1 MMLVKEN
8 CQAVSDGIV
17 IRHRSLKQRFLYIPR
32 QVRPELEGGSAQQSH
47 ELAGSIVHLSTFEP
61 FAVFMLRNERA
72 RRQTCCV
79 LGKVPALVTIAKLSS

>member
-61 FAVFMLRNERA
+61 FAPFLGYATNAQTAKPVACSER
-72 RRQTCCV
+72 RRR
-79 LGKVPALVTIAKLSS
+79 G